1 MAGALPRYASLA
13 AALVAAVL
21 VLFPIYWVFVISIV
35 PTATVLSRDPPL
47 LPPLALAT
55 LDAYLAV
62 FARKPVLTWLL
73 NSTLVTAGSVALAL
87 TISLLAGYSLS
98 RFSTRGQQA
107 AGFVLLLSK
116 MLPPT
121 LIVIPFF
128 IMFTSFGLIDSLW
141 GLVLANAAVGVPFA
155 SWLLKGFFD
164 GIPHELEQAAMIDGC
179 SEIGAMWRITLPL
192 ARPGVAAS
200 AVYLAIVTW
209 ADFVFARTLVSRPDN
224 WLLTVGIQS
233 FVSEHAVDWSML
245 MAAGS
250 LSLVPVLV
258 MFLLLEPFLVSG
270 MTQGAVTS

>member
-1 MAGALPRYASLA
+1 MARALPRYVSLA
-13 AALVAAVL
+13 AALLAAV
-21 VLFPIYWVFVISIV
+21 VILFPIYWVFVSSIV

-47 LPPLALAT
+47 LPPLAQAT

-87 TISLLAGYSLS
+87 AISLLAGYSLS